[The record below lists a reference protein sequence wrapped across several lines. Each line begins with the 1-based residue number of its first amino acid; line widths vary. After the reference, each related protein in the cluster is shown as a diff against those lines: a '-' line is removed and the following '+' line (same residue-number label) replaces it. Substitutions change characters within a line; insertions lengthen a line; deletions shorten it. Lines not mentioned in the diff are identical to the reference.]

1 MPLDGLTMGFL
12 AREMQSLIGGR
23 VDRISQPEKDMIV
36 LLIRAEGK
44 NLRLLISASPSMT
57 RFHLTDEVYQN
68 PPDAPMFCMLLRKY
82 LTGGRVMRIE
92 QLFGDRLIRIV
103 IDNRDELGE
112 EGPRELYLEAM
123 GRHSNL
129 TLVRNGQIVDA
140 IRHVSADMSR
150 VRQLLP
156 GLPYELPPRQDKL
169 TPGEVTKDALLSRL
183 TGQTGRLFKALQ
195 DAVAGLSPVS
205 AREITLRLT
214 GFTDPATED
223 TDLPAFCEAAERF
236 FAGLP
241 GMGPAVLYTDETGQ
255 RADFFPFL
263 YFSRPPQRQAPA
275 SSLSRAMDL
284 FYSGRDRED
293 RMAQKGA
300 ALKKQV
306 RTLLER
312 AEKRLTLQQEALDE
326 ARDADRLRLCGELL
340 SAQLYR
346 IPKGAKTVTLE
357 NYYDENNGTLDIP
370 LDETLTP
377 VQNAQKYFK
386 RYRKAMTARKLA
398 AEQMESTLAEIGLL
412 EESLM
417 SLANA
422 ETPEDLSDVRLV
434 LEEAGLIR
442 RDKDRRRVKKP
453 PVSKPLCFRAGD
465 GTEILCGKN
474 SVQNERL
481 TKSADGEDLWLHA
494 RNMPGSHVIVRLNG
508 QAVSDQTLLEAARIA
523 AFYSR
528 AHGVSVPVDYCLR
541 KYVKKPA
548 GTPAGFVTY
557 THNRTLTVTAGA
569 SDLVPQK
576 TSGGKQKE

>member
-129 TLVRNGQIVDA
+129 TLVRGGQIVDA

-169 TPGEVTKDALLSRL
+169 TPGEVTKDALLARL

-214 GFTDPATED
+214 GFTDPAAED

-442 RDKDRRRVKKP
+442 RDKDRRRVTSRP
-453 PVSKPLCFRAGD
+453 YQSRCASGPATAPRS
-465 GTEILCGKN
+465 
-474 SVQNERL
+474 S
-481 TKSADGEDLWLHA
+481 
-494 RNMPGSHVIVRLNG
+494 
-508 QAVSDQTLLEAARIA
+508 AAR
-523 AFYSR
+523 
-528 AHGVSVPVDYCLR
+528 
-541 KYVKKPA
+541 
-548 GTPAGFVTY
+548 
-557 THNRTLTVTAGA
+557 TACR
-569 SDLVPQK
+569 
-576 TSGGKQKE
+576 TSG